1 MPRLTRKKGRSKKSG
16 GQIRNPTTIPELRK
30 AFEAVDAKIKA
41 NPKMTV
47 SDLQN
52 IWKTIFGRP
61 IGEEEAKSY
70 LELQAKPKS
79 GGGKRTRKN
88 RKQKGGVAPI
98 DYTLRPGIDGTHGSY
113 LPYVSSGLSFYDS
126 INKIGMDADCGK
138 IDTTR
143 EISSEMGS
151 NEVIKGGQRM
161 FPAEVPPSIPQ
172 DFESSRLGIKLG
184 PSSNV
189 LDISNRVPRV

>member
-16 GQIRNPTTIPELRK
+16 GQIKTMTIPELRK

-41 NPKMTV
+41 NPKMNV
-47 SDLQN
+47 AELQD

-61 IGEEEAKSY
+61 IDGAEAKSY
-70 LELQAKPKS
+70 LELIQPKM

-138 IDTTR
+138 IDTTP
-143 EISSEMGS
+143 EISSGMGS

-184 PSSNV
+184 TSSSV